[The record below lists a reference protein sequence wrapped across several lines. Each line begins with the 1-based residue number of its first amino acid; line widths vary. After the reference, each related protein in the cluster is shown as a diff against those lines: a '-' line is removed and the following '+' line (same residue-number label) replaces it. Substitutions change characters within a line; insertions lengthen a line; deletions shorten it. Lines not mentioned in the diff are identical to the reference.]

1 MLNVLLKKLQFNQIY
16 FLSKLSL
23 KINSLK
29 VIYSHDNFLNILSNK
44 ELRRHTNFA
53 AYLKLIYVIRF
64 NHSRNLILKSYFYK
78 FKQLIADWQPE
89 IKKIFKNLVNKVS
102 LD

>member
-1 MLNVLLKKLQFNQIY
+1 MNTNSP
-16 FLSKLSL
+16 LS
-23 KINSLK
+23 
-29 VIYSHDNFLNILSNK
+29 V
-44 ELRRHTNFA
+44 TNFA

-89 IKKIFKNLVNKVS
+89 IKKIFKIIRKLTTKKSKKSEEEVK
-102 LD
+102 